1 MMHVSQSN
9 LKIAIDFY
17 NDLGLNDLGLI
28 VDYLV
33 DDKFIFF

>member
-17 NDLGLNDLGLI
+17 NNLGLI
-28 VDYLV
+28 VDHLV